1 MKTTEKG
8 RFFTTVPTLAWWV
21 SAKFEKHRHKK
32 KGKADADAID
42 NLERLYRLK
51 ERGAIN
57 DSDFEELK
65 EKIKK
70 QI

>member
-8 RFFTTVPTLAWWV
+8 RFFATVPTLAWWV
-21 SAKFEKHRHKK
+21 SDKLEKRRRKK
-32 KGKADADAID
+32 KGKADADAIE

-51 ERGAIN
+51 ERGAIS

-65 EKIKK
+65 EKIKR

>member
-1 MKTTEKG
+1 MRLNNNGK
-8 RFFTTVPTLAWWV
+8 FFTTVPAFSWWV
-21 SAKFEKHRHKK
+21 TDKLEQHRRKK

-51 ERGAIN
+51 ERGAISE
-57 DSDFEELK
+57 SDFEELK
-65 EKIKK
+65 EKIKM

>member
-1 MKTTEKG
+1 MIKNSTG
-8 RFFTTVPTLAWWV
+8 RFFTTVPTLSWWV
-21 SAKFEKHRHKK
+21 SDKLEKHRRRK

-51 ERGAIN
+51 ERGAIS

>member
-1 MKTTEKG
+1 MIKNSTG
-8 RFFTTVPTLAWWV
+8 RFFTTVPTLSWWV
-21 SAKFEKHRHKK
+21 SDKFEKHRRKK

-51 ERGAIN
+51 ERGAIS

>member
-8 RFFTTVPTLAWWV
+8 RFFTTVPTLAWRV
-21 SAKFEKHRHKK
+21 SDKFEKHRRKK